1 MGEGRVIYKFSKVR
15 QNRLLNRVQMC
26 VDVFHGSV
34 AKIPNESIREYMRS
48 HFKKPHVSVFGVKKY
63 YGGGRTRGYCVIYDN
78 EESMKKYEPKYRAKR
93 VALEKLTPQERKK
106 SSGGKKEGKNQK
118 SQRTS
123 TPKKKRNCQK
133 TSQKTCPKT
142 RKEEEIKCFTLIIL
156 YISTHLFV
164 LR

>member
-1 MGEGRVIYKFSKVR
+1 MGIYIKVMEGRVIYKFSKVR

-78 EESMKKYEPKYRAKR
+78 EESMKKYEPQYRAKR
-93 VALEKLTPQERKK
+93 VALEKLSPAERKK
-106 SSGGKKEGKNQK
+106 SSKGKKEGRKIRKHQLQK
-118 SQRTS
+118 KRGTVQKQAKRLAQKQG
-123 TPKKKRNCQK
+123 KKKK
-133 TSQKTCPKT
+133 
-142 RKEEEIKCFTLIIL
+142 
-156 YISTHLFV
+156 
-164 LR
+164 

>member
-34 AKIPNESIREYMRS
+34 SKIPNESIREYMRS

-106 SSGGKKEGKNQK
+106 SSGGKKEGRKIRKVKGHQL
-118 SQRTS
+118 Q
-123 TPKKKRNCQK
+123 KKKRNCKKK
-133 TSQKTCPKT
+133 TKKMSPK
-142 RKEEEIKCFTLIIL
+142 KKKKKKKK
-156 YISTHLFV
+156 S
-164 LR
+164 